1 MIIGIQLKV
10 SNLPKPFLGT
20 DQAPTPAEYALH
32 ALAACMNTTM
42 VYNCSAR
49 GFEVRSSSVQIE
61 GDLDA
66 RGFLRTDD
74 DIEAGYK
81 AVRVQFKVDTGGDPE
96 IIENL
101 IKGSSMYNVFTTPIP
116 IELTFA

>member
-1 MIIGIQLKV
+1 MKA

-20 DQAPTPAEYALH
+20 DQAPTPADYALH

-42 VYNCSAR
+42 VYNCAAR
-49 GFEVRSSSVQIE
+49 GFEVRSSSVQID

-66 RGFLRTDD
+66 RGFLRMDD
-74 DIEAGYK
+74 DIEARHKG
-81 AVRVQFKVDTGGDPE
+81 VRVEFKVDSDGDPE
-96 IIENL
+96 VIEDL